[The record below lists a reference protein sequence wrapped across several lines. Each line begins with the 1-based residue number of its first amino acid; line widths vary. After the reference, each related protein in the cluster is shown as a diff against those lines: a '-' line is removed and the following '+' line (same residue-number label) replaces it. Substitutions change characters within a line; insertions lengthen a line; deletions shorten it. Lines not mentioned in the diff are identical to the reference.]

1 MQADITDPGAPAP
14 SAPFVTAND
23 QSVANGTSV
32 ALSQIYSVT
41 GTGITEYQIW
51 FSAANQGA
59 PALGTVTENGTPI
72 ALNQPVTVTN
82 LTGLEYIG
90 SATAG
95 TDEMWLRA
103 FNGTWSGWVQADITD
118 PGFQGASTL
127 AVTVTGT
134 VTSAEMINA
143 GATLELTRADT
154 GSVTFE
160 GSTGTLILDHSSTFN
175 GEIFNFTGNGSV
187 SGSDQIDLKDISYNS
202 VHDSYANG
210 VLTVTDGTNTAT
222 LDFHG
227 SYVLANFDFVPD
239 GNGGTLVYD
248 PPVQTTGTTGNDDT
262 GPHRPLMP
270 FITDRQDNTFVF
282 SANFG
287 RAPSVDH
294 ARATD
299 PGVFDHAE
307 LASIRALGVADH
319 DDWHVAATVTS
330 VVHEPSMPQH
340 ADPHHGFII

>member
-1 MQADITDPGAPAP
+1 
-14 SAPFVTAND
+14 
-23 QSVANGTSV
+23 
-32 ALSQIYSVT
+32 
-41 GTGITEYQIW
+41 
-51 FSAANQGA
+51 
-59 PALGTVTENGTPI
+59 
-72 ALNQPVTVTN
+72 
-82 LTGLEYIG
+82 
-90 SATAG
+90 
-95 TDEMWLRA
+95 MWLRA